1 MRAGRGSAPA
11 AIAENCPSI
20 AARFAP
26 SPPPSSPASPDCPAA
41 QLHADD
47 EELAGVEGHHQ
58 PAIIEVER
66 RPTRIG
72 VRLASVRSLSF
83 GLAPVVA
90 SKGQHITSPKSPSR
104 KKKRTK
110 LDLAEAEIHALKLK
124 LEAQQR
130 RPSGKPA
137 ENVTCARC
145 AELQDSHSHSEA
157 LHRRQHKYIK
167 RQLEHSESQLAILK
181 EAHGKKISELETERE
196 KERAA
201 REQKFS
207 KKVSA
212 LEHKLNFASL
222 EHNKMS
228 KEMREATTA
237 AAIASRETAKELA
250 NLRLLNE
257 KLTSASARDKSSL
270 LELKQMVADRD
281 QELQEIKD
289 ESPSDS
295 DDDDVDE
302 DAEEEESGSEV
313 EVPEH
318 DGPDEDPIQQ
328 KQVRAALA
336 ASDIRDSL

>member
-1 MRAGRGSAPA
+1 M
-11 AIAENCPSI
+11 
-20 AARFAP
+20 
-26 SPPPSSPASPDCPAA
+26 
-41 QLHADD
+41 
-47 EELAGVEGHHQ
+47 
-58 PAIIEVER
+58 
-66 RPTRIG
+66 
-72 VRLASVRSLSF
+72 
-83 GLAPVVA
+83 
-90 SKGQHITSPKSPSR
+90 
-104 KKKRTK
+104 
-110 LDLAEAEIHALKLK
+110 
-124 LEAQQR
+124 
-130 RPSGKPA
+130 
-137 ENVTCARC
+137 
-145 AELQDSHSHSEA
+145 
-157 LHRRQHKYIK
+157 HRRQHKYIK
-167 RQLEHSESQLAILK
+167 RQLEHSESQLAIIK

-289 ESPSDS
+289 ELWSDS
-295 DDDDVDE
+295 DDDAVDE

-318 DGPDEDPIQQ
+318 DGTDEDPIQQ